1 MSKRN
6 NPLNKFMQA
15 GVMNS
20 AFMVQA
26 LEQYA
31 KQVAQ
36 DDSDWGNSF
45 VAKEAWQQSANEC
58 LEAIKQ
64 WRNFN

>member
-1 MSKRN
+1 MKP
-6 NPLNKFMQA
+6 NPLNKFMKA
-15 GVMNS
+15 SAMNT

-26 LEQYA
+26 VEDYA
-31 KQVAQ
+31 KQALE

-45 VAKEAWQQSANEC
+45 ISKEAWQQSAKEC